1 MIDEV
6 LFPILYKSID
16 HLMPSVA
23 GEIWSAGLGDGIH
36 GPAGIGLGQVLAWT

>member
-23 GEIWSAGLGDGIH
+23 GEIWSAGLGGRDGYI
-36 GPAGIGLGQVLAWT
+36 AQLNLA